1 MSAAQSQVAATI
13 PSPGPSE
20 SHSNGLRAPPE
31 TKPEQRARARDIVR
45 LFQCR
50 LCSLP
55 FRGPV
60 TLPCGKSLCRQCL
73 PQTYKRVNIT
83 YPAGP
88 DRLLGF
94 ICPFG
99 ECGKEHALDDCRIDV
114 SLNKTLHCF
123 MDNVRQA
130 KGEALELGTSTH
142 VTTGLSSPSGSIGLS
157 GGRLVATWSLAEDGD
172 LEFDA
177 EVANDTVK
185 KIASQDF
192 AGSEVEALHK
202 LQDEARTDMDFC
214 RRTLAINPLLNRTVC
229 PPNERITRIIETF
242 WMDELTA
249 RKELLAAD
257 QLVQGQD
264 YDIPLFVCTMS
275 LPTMPT
281 FLYVF
286 EPRYRLMIRRA
297 MDGNKTFGMVLPK
310 KDHRPGEASFHE
322 VGTLLRITNIQ
333 PYSDGRS
340 LIETIGV
347 SRFRVTSYGELDGY
361 AVGKIER
368 IDDVS
373 LEDEEALEAS
383 EALPGAVHEEENY
396 GADGPPTVGSE
407 GTTRGSVTMEDLH
420 TMSTSSLMHFA
431 HDFVERM
438 RVQGVPWM
446 GRDCLAVYGECPND
460 PELFPWW
467 LANMLPIRD
476 GEKYRLLESSS
487 VRERLKICGAWIIEW
502 ESRVW

>member
-1 MSAAQSQVAATI
+1 
-13 PSPGPSE
+13 
-20 SHSNGLRAPPE
+20 
-31 TKPEQRARARDIVR
+31 
-45 LFQCR
+45 
-50 LCSLP
+50 
-55 FRGPV
+55 
-60 TLPCGKSLCRQCL
+60 
-73 PQTYKRVNIT
+73 
-83 YPAGP
+83 
-88 DRLLGF
+88 
-94 ICPFG
+94 
-99 ECGKEHALDDCRIDV
+99 
-114 SLNKTLHCF
+114 

-142 VTTGLSSPSGSIGLS
+142 FTTGLSSPSGSIGLS

-202 LQDEARTDMDFC
+202 LQDEARTDMDCQVCYSLFCDPLTTACGHTFCRSCLQRTLDHSRCCPVC

-396 GADGPPTVGSE
+396 GADGPPTAGSE

-438 RVQGVPWM
+438 RAQGVPWM